1 MTWPELMS
9 SVTSGRC
16 STQPRA
22 NSAIRAGDSAD
33 LAICVCETAAPI
45 RSVRFAVAARGYRP
59 ALTTTRTAGWSA
71 VGSTFQHVVGFG
83 PFRIPDGTEV
93 LEIHDGEMLK
103 LRVRARPLIW
113 AVATFRVVGDD
124 ERCVVTMQEEPAARR
139 IGNIVRP
146 VMDPT
151 MQVRNHRSLRRLA
164 GVVESKVAPTRGN
177 VNRQRD
183 PLLRPPCFGG
193 P

>member
-1 MTWPELMS
+1 MAFTSREVRASATRVFSVLVDPETYPKWLVGAAKIRDIDPAWP
-9 SVTSGRC
+9 
-16 STQPRA
+16 
-22 NSAIRAGDSAD
+22 
-33 LAICVCETAAPI
+33 
-45 RSVRFAVAARGYRP
+45 
-59 ALTTTRTAGWSA
+59 A
-71 VGSTFQHVVGFG
+71 VGSTFRHVVGFG

-103 LRVRARPLIW
+103 LKVRARPLIW

-151 MQVRNHRSLRRLA
+151 MHVRNHRSLRRLA
-164 GVVESKVAPTRGN
+164 GVVESKVAPTRGT
-177 VNRQRD
+177 
-183 PLLRPPCFGG
+183 
-193 P
+193 